1 MKLGVAGFSHET
13 ISFWPGVTDLKD
25 FERNSYFGD
34 ELLEKAKGTNSCIGG
49 FMEICESAK
58 IELIPVC
65 AASGGATATVAD
77 RVYDF
82 YVGKM
87 REGFLKTR
95 DELDGV
101 LLSLHGAMA
110 TESRQNPETD
120 AVREIRS
127 IMGPDKPI
135 MVTFDL
141 HANKDKSIL
150 DVADGIFGYHSSPH
164 VDMKKTGIRA
174 AKTMLSTLKGEVTPT
189 VALKKPGIVV
199 PSVFSATTISPA
211 KDIMDR
217 VREWESK
224 PEVLDVSALFGFAW
238 SDVKPLGMSMVAVT
252 DDNPTLAQEIVD
264 DICDIAWS
272 KRKEL
277 TGRSKAALH
286 SVEGGVKTS
295 IIKAKTVKKPIIIL
309 DHADRTNDTTFV
321 LRELIEQKAEKTA
334 VPMIYDPSSAKKCVN
349 EGVGKHVQLE
359 VGASTGW
366 RDGGKV
372 KIEGEVVWAGDGKYT
387 GTGPMS
393 VNQEVDLGPTAIVQ
407 VGGVW
412 LQLISRQR
420 SLIDDDPIKQFG
432 YKPEDFDI
440 IVSKSKTHFRAVY
453 EKIGEEIVIID
464 SPGQCPADLSVFQYR
479 NVPDGVYPI
488 TKKE

>member
-13 ISFWPGVTDLKD
+13 ISFWPGVTDIKD

-49 FMEICESAK
+49 FIEVCESAK
-58 IELIPVC
+58 VELIPVC

-82 YVGKM
+82 YLGEM
-87 REGFLKTR
+87 REGFQKTR
-95 DELDGV
+95 DDLDGV

-120 AVREIRS
+120 VVREIRN
-127 IMGPDKPI
+127 IIGPDKPI

-141 HANKDKSIL
+141 HANKDESIL
-150 DVADGIFGYHSSPH
+150 DVTDAVFGYHSSPH
-164 VDMKKTGIRA
+164 VDMKNTGIRA
-174 AKTMLSTLKGEVTPT
+174 AKAMLSTLKGEVTPT

-199 PSVFSATTISPA
+199 PSVFSATTVSPA

-224 PEVLDVSALFGFAW
+224 PGVLDVSALFGFAW

-252 DDNPTLAQEIVD
+252 DDNPELAEEIVED
-264 DICDIAWS
+264 LCDLAWS
-272 KRKEL
+272 KRKDL
-277 TGRSKAALH
+277 TGRSRVALH
-286 SVEGGVKTS
+286 SVKEGVATS
-295 IIKAKTVKKPIIIL
+295 IMKAKTAKKPIIIL

-321 LRELIEQKAEKTA
+321 LGELIEQGAKKTA
-334 VPMIYDPSSAKKCVN
+334 VPMIFDPVSTEKCVK
-349 EGVGKHVQLE
+349 EGVGKRIELK

-372 KIEGEVVWAGDGKYT
+372 NLAGEVIWVGDGKFI

-407 VGGVW
+407 VGGIW

-464 SPGQCPADLSVFQYR
+464 SPGQCPADLSVFEYK
-479 NVPDGVYPI
+479 NVPNGVYPI
-488 TKKE
+488 TKKN